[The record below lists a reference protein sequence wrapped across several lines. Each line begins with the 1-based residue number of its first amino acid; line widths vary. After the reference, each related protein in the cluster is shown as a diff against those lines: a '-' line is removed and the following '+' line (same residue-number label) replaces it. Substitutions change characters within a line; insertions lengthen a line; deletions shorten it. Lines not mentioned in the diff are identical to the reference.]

1 MLQADTETL
10 ERNLKSVTHI
20 PIEIETRSQ
29 PMLSK
34 RQKQEKHYYNLN
46 FNTHHTQV
54 IQKQL
59 HNISKAR
66 APRIKSQ
73 SQLKNTR
80 RSKYSIGDRQWKIYK
95 IYKIYK

>member
-34 RQKQEKHYYNLN
+34 RQKQEKHY
-46 FNTHHTQV
+46 
-54 IQKQL
+54 
-59 HNISKAR
+59 
-66 APRIKSQ
+66 
-73 SQLKNTR
+73 
-80 RSKYSIGDRQWKIYK
+80 
-95 IYKIYK
+95 